1 MTGLLIVVAVS
12 VIVGGGLLVVGI
24 AVASGSRGDRAN
36 PMGPVPPVDYAG
48 LPAAPGPYQATPYRT
63 GPGMLS
69 EPASER
75 VRALMSRGQK
85 IQAIKL
91 VREETRMG
99 LKDAKDYV
107 EAMAAG
113 RIAPGFPAAAPW
125 GGAPGQS
132 PLSERVRSFKAAGD
146 PASAV
151 ALVRAETGMTQS
163 EAERFVDALD

>member
-1 MTGLLIVVAVS
+1 MTGLVIAVAVA
-12 VIVGGGLLVVGI
+12 VIVGGGLLVVAIG
-24 AVASGSRGDRAN
+24 VASGSRGGRAN
-36 PMGPVPPVDYAG
+36 PMDQMPPTDPFGPPVSPVPHQAV
-48 LPAAPGPYQATPYRT
+48 PYQG
-63 GPGMLS
+63 GPGILS
-69 EPASER
+69 EPAAER

-85 IQAIKL
+85 INAIKL

-99 LKDAKDYV
+99 LKEAKDYV

-113 RIAPGFPAAAPW
+113 RIAAAPW
-125 GGAPGQS
+125 GGAPGRS

>member
-1 MTGLLIVVAVS
+1 MTGLVILVAVV

-24 AVASGSRGDRAN
+24 AVAGGSRADRVS
-36 PMGPVPPVDYAG
+36 PMGPVPPVDHAG
-48 LPAAPGPYQATPYRT
+48 PPADPWAYQASPYQASHHQA
-63 GPGMLS
+63 GPAMLS
-69 EPASER
+69 EQATAR
-75 VRALMSRGQK
+75 VRALMSQGQK

-113 RIAPGFPAAAPW
+113 RIAPGLP
-125 GGAPGQS
+125 GGG